1 MVSLERESKILID
14 MGEMS
19 VSLIGE
25 LQWIRDEE
33 IKDGQY

>member
-25 LQWIRDEE
+25 LQ
-33 IKDGQY
+33 